1 MSILQSMILLQTK
14 YKFLATP
21 DKTSIIIFAIV
32 IAGFIALLVI
42 GSITSSRKSAKTP
55 TERRRYSRHLFKQMG
70 KSMGLSKTH
79 IEYLEHLVKA
89 TKVRQPMLVFT
100 SAGLLDDV
108 LKKGL
113 YSLQNRSNIT
123 DEQRERETSLI
134 FEIKQ
139 LIEKNSKKKIGIKT
153 SHFIKPG
160 QIIEFSPEQGGTYP
174 SKVLSNLKDMLA
186 CLVPRDGAGNE
197 LRWKRGTKLRVSF
210 WRDNDAGYS
219 FFTKVLGYNVV
230 KGLPAVFIQHSKTLR
245 REQKRR
251 FKRKIL
257 ERPCFFYPISIV
269 EVGAGRKKTKRA
281 VIHNNRK
288 SLGTV
293 IDISAGGCSIRSLTP
308 LQRGS
313 LIKVDFEI
321 ERNTPIIAFGKVRR
335 VRTEKTKGGIMHI
348 MFTRVSR
355 RNLNQIYTYVYD
367 FNIPLVSTKV

>member
-1 MSILQSMILLQTK
+1 MSLLENLILLQTK

-21 DKTSIIIFAIV
+21 DKTSIWIFAV
-32 IAGFIALLVI
+32 VVVLFIGLLII
-42 GSITSSRKSAKTP
+42 GSMTSNKRTP
-55 TERRRYSRHLFKQMG
+55 RTASEQRRYSKRLFRQMG
-70 KSMGLSKTH
+70 KNMGLSKHH
-79 IEYLEHLVKA
+79 IEYLEHLVQA
-89 TKVRQPMLVFT
+89 TKVRQPMLIYT

-108 LKKGL
+108 LRKGL
-113 YSLQNRSNIT
+113 YSVQRRTNLT
-123 DEQRERETSLI
+123 EEQKERETTLI

-139 LIEKNSKKKIGIKT
+139 LIEKNSRKKIGIKT
-153 SHFIKPG
+153 THLIKPG
-160 QIIEFSPEQGGTYP
+160 QIIEFSPEHGGSYP

-219 FFTKVLGYNVV
+219 FLTKVLGYNVV

-269 EVGAGRKKTKRA
+269 EMGTGRKKTKRA

-293 IDISAGGCSIRSLTP
+293 LDISAGGCSIRSLTP

-313 LIKVDFEI
+313 LIKIDFEI

-335 VRTEKTKGGIMHI
+335 VRTEKVKGGIMHI

-355 RNLNQIYTYVYD
+355 KNLNQIYTYVYN
-367 FNIPLVSTKV
+367 FNIPEFSAKL